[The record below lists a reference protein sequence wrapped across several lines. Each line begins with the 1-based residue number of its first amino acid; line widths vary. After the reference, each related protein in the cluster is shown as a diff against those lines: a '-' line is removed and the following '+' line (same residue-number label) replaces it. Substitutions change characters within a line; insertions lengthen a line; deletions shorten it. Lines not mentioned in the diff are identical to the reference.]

1 MDDSSSQF
9 KTLQQAS
16 QDANETLNRLTQE
29 LIAVASAMS
38 FARSHF
44 SSDDEWT
51 INDEFISRICGPLE
65 NILYSTAISIAVAKQ
80 VRDTA
85 SDAMREYYKTKQT
98 IQSSDDN
105 VSKPGIKQ

>member
-9 KTLQQAS
+9 KTLQQAN
-16 QDANETLNRLTQE
+16 QDAHETLNRLTQE

-65 NILYSTAISIAVAKQ
+65 NILYSTAISIAAAKQ

-85 SDAMREYYKTKQT
+85 SDAMCEYYKTKQT

-105 VSKPGIKQ
+105 ESKSSIEQ